1 MKKMVALLSGIVL
14 LLGSCSSD
22 DAGSGQSDNVLV
34 KKVVSVDA
42 DGVEGMTF
50 NYSYAGNKINTVS
63 VSNGQKVVYF
73 YTGNLITKT
82 ERYLAANGPLEL
94 EAVFQYDANER
105 LVKEEMKYFMDS
117 SLTTRNYTHETDGS
131 VSFLEYAGEIGS
143 ITELVSTGK
152 YFFNADKEVV
162 KFQATNV
169 NSNLTTTTNF
179 TYDNQN
185 SAFKNVLG
193 WGKIFSNLTGKTNN
207 VLTSTIVAAD
217 DVVLDSYSNQYE
229 YNTQG
234 YPTSNTTTIG
244 STTNK
249 VNYFY

>member
-1 MKKMVALLSGIVL
+1 MKKIIVLLSGIIL
-14 LLGSCSSD
+14 LLSSCSSD
-22 DAGSGQSDNVLV
+22 DAGSAQSDSILV

-50 NYSYAGNKINTVS
+50 NYSYTGNKINTVS

-105 LVKEEMKYFMDS
+105 LVTEEIKYFMDS
-117 SLTTRNYTHETDGS
+117 SLTTRNYTHETDGT
-131 VSFLEYAGEIGS
+131 VSFLEYTGEIGS

-162 KFQATNV
+162 KFQTTNV
-169 NSNLTTTTNF
+169 NSNFTTTTNF

-193 WGKIFSNLTGKTNN
+193 WDKVFSNLTGKTNN
-207 VLTSTIVAAD
+207 VLTSTIVAED